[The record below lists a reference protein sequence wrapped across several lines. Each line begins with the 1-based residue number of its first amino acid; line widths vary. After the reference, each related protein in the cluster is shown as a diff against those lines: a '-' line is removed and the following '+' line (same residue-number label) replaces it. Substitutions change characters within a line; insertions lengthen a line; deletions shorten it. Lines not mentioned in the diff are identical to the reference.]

1 METEIEQ
8 MPESAQ
14 MGEVSELQ
22 MGLEFRGTTRV
33 THSYFYSLVYSS
45 YSQHLWNPS
54 AFAKTNVL
62 CPES

>member
-22 MGLEFRGTTRV
+22 MGLEFRGTTRM

-45 YSQHLWNPS
+45 YSQQWN
-54 AFAKTNVL
+54 
-62 CPES
+62 ESSGME